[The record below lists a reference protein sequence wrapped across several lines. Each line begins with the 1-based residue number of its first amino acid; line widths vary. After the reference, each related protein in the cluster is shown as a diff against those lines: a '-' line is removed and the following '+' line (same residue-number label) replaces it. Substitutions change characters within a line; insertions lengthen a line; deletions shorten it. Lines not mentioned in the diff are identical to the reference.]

1 MTALSHIVR
10 NASLATA
17 ALCMVSALPAQA
29 QFGGLGLGSLGR
41 KSSTAETTTTN
52 GCPEGKKKSVG
63 ASILGSMAGSMAN
76 RVGGRFAS
84 FVPMPEFATILTN
97 AIACKLDQKEQK
109 QAADATLAVTRGD
122 DATGAVAVGQTA
134 EWTSGSRKDV
144 KGKSTIVAVES
155 IPAVVVG
162 NGASNGKGKA
172 NANSGS
178 ANNGGGNGKGKQLAS
193 VSQCITVS
201 DVVIVNGEE
210 TTANKRMCKAPGQAR
225 YALMA

>member
-10 NASLATA
+10 SASLGAA
-17 ALCMVSALPAQA
+17 ALCMVGALPAQA
-29 QFGGLGLGSLGR
+29 QFGGISLGSLGR
-41 KSSTAETTTTN
+41 KSSTTDTTTTN

-63 ASILGSMAGSMAN
+63 ASILGSMAGSVAN

-122 DATGAVAVGQTA
+122 DTTGAVAVGQTA

-155 IPAVVVG
+155 VPAVVFG
-162 NGASNGKGKA
+162 NGNGKGKA
-172 NANSGS
+172 NANASS
-178 ANNGGGNGKGKQLAS
+178 GGGNGKGKQLAS

>member
-10 NASLATA
+10 SASLATA

-41 KSSTAETTTTN
+41 KSSTTATN

-63 ASILGSMAGSMAN
+63 ASIMGSMAGTVAN

-122 DATGAVAVGQTA
+122 ESTGNVAVGQTA
-134 EWTSGSRKDV
+134 EWTSSSRKDV
-144 KGKSTIVAVES
+144 KGKSTIVAVEQV
-155 IPAVVVG
+155 PAAAPPG
-162 NGASNGKGKA
+162 KAKGKD
-172 NANSGS
+172 
-178 ANNGGGNGKGKQLAS
+178 KQLAS
-193 VSQCITVS
+193 ASQCITVS
-201 DVVIVNGEE
+201 DVVIVAGEE
-210 TTANKRMCKAPGQAR
+210 TTASKRMCKAPGQAR
-225 YALMA
+225 YTLMA